1 MTYAIVE
8 TSGKQMRVEP
18 GRFYDVDRVAVDEK
32 GQVILDRVLL
42 IHHDDDIH
50 VGQPVVSGATV
61 EATVLQHM
69 RGRKILVYKMKPK
82 KKTRKKRGHRQ
93 ELTRLLINS
102 ITVNGVALASATEPQ
117 AVAAVTPTQL
127 QTEAVGDA
135 IDVAAEES

>member
-18 GRFYDVDRVAVDEK
+18 GRFYDVDRVAVDEN

-42 IHHDDDIH
+42 IHHGDDIH

-61 EATVLQHM
+61 ETTVLQHM

-93 ELTRLLINS
+93 ELTRLLVNS
-102 ITVNGVALASATEPQ
+102 ITVNGVAIASS
-117 AVAAVTPTQL
+117 AAQP
-127 QTEAVGDA
+127 EA
-135 IDVAAEES
+135 AAEES